1 MAKIAMARSRSSQM
15 SRECFCVINCHYR
28 VIGEKASLA
37 LSQHKNQREKCQK
50 HQYSRGNHP
59 AHTGLGFVGFAIWVG
74 AVVWHKGSLFQLHC
88 LYSSRMNKAQ
98 YCGSL
103 QRGKVVGD
111 KRLELLTSSV

>member
-37 LSQHKNQREKCQK
+37 LPQHKNQREKCQK
-50 HQYSRGNHP
+50 HQYSCGNHP

-88 LYSSRMNKAQ
+88 LYSSRMKKAQ
-98 YCGSL
+98 YSSSL
-103 QRGKVVGD
+103 QRGKWWVIRD
-111 KRLELLTSSV
+111 SNS